1 VNAMFSIH
9 FYFFF
14 FVLRFAETELWE
26 PGKLLHLKLNSGIL
40 QQISLLQKA
49 KKNDRQLGF
58 GHAEFQASLSKAQ
71 SKPEDT

>member
-1 VNAMFSIH
+1 
-9 FYFFF
+9 
-14 FVLRFAETELWE
+14 
-26 PGKLLHLKLNSGIL
+26 LKLNSGIL